1 MTKVPLLRNNEN
13 FPTSSNNSRN
23 TIVINSIFS
32 LVYMHALFTGSRWGF
47 SLLLAERF
55 LAARSKEKRLYSQ
68 AIEKLE
74 TVANGTEIS
83 PKSFLKFWK
92 LLISEMRT
100 FQPKILAI
108 PGAKWN
114 GKKTSGKILSK
125 RFGYTFRGWPLFWKF
140 WKMLFHSL
148 LEVVANSKPTFW
160 LIFWRSFTHN
170 NTHYVFHNWAVT
182 VTGWLWSVKHLQV
195 NLMSILFWLS
205 LYVPTLPWLTTCFK
219 YDQNHHF
226 T

>member
-92 LLISEMRT
+92 LLIFRNANLSTENSSNSRSKVEWKEN
-100 FQPKILAI
+100 FRENSFEKIWVYLSRL
-108 PGAKWN
+108 
-114 GKKTSGKILSK
+114 TSVLEILEDAVPFATGSC
-125 RFGYTFRGWPLFWKF
+125 RKF
-140 WKMLFHSL
+140 KADVL
-148 LEVVANSKPTFW
+148 
-160 LIFWRSFTHN
+160 
-170 NTHYVFHNWAVT
+170 
-182 VTGWLWSVKHLQV
+182 V
-195 NLMSILFWLS
+195 NFLKELH
-205 LYVPTLPWLTTCFK
+205 P
-219 YDQNHHF
+219 
-226 T
+226 